1 MASMNRVFL
10 AGNLTRDP
18 VLRKTS
24 SGTAVA
30 DLGLAVTETYNNK
43 EGQQVES
50 TCFADVVVW
59 GRQAE
64 TCQEYLGKGSPVLVE
79 GRLETDSWQ
88 TDKGEKRSRLQIRAD
103 RVQFLGRPRNSA
115 APASGP
121 QKFRNGGAR
130 SEPVAAQTD
139 RHGASF

>member
-30 DLGLAVTETYNNK
+30 DLGVAVTEAYTNK
-43 EGQQVES
+43 EGKQVES
-50 TCFADVVVW
+50 TCFAEVVAW
-59 GRQAE
+59 GRLAE
-64 TCQEYLGKGSPVLVE
+64 TCQEYLGKGSPVLLE

-88 TDKGEKRSRLQIRAD
+88 TEKGEKRSRLQIRAD
-103 RVQFLGRPRNSA
+103 RLQFLGRPRNGVV
-115 APASGP
+115 GP
-121 QKFRNGGAR
+121 GGPKTKNGGGR
-130 SEPVAAQTD
+130 SEFSGTRD
-139 RHGASF
+139 

>member
-64 TCQEYLGKGSPVLVE
+64 ICQEYLGKGSPVLIE

-103 RVQFLGRPRNSA
+103 RVQFLGRPRNGATPA
-115 APASGP
+115 AGP
-121 QKFRNGGAR
+121 QKFKNGGTR
-130 SEPVAAQTD
+130 SEPVGAKDD